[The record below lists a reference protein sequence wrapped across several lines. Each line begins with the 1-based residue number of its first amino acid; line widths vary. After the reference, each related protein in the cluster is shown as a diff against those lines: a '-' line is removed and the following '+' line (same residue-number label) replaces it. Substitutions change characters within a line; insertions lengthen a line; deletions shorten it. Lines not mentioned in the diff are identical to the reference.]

1 MVSLTWPIFACA
13 TVDLEKFC
21 HGTPLTEIN
30 DAVNDGPVFVAPW
43 TVDASA
49 AIH

>member
-1 MVSLTWPIFACA
+1 VQFGSR
-13 TVDLEKFC
+13 DLFLHAQLWTC
-21 HGTPLTEIN
+21 HGTSLTEIN
-30 DAVNDGPVFVAPW
+30 DAVDDGPVFVAPW